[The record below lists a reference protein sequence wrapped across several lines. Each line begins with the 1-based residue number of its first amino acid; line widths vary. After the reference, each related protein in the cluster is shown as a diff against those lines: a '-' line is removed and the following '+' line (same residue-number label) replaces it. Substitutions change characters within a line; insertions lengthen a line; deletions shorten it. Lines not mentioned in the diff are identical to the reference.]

1 MVGLAVQLSVAA
13 GASARAA
20 AKPAASLHS
29 TVRSR
34 LVAAVVTVG
43 TVSSRTVMVWCA
55 LLLLPQPSLKVQVR
69 VMISGWLG
77 QPAPPLSLSTPVTV
91 MSPLHASCAVR
102 LPAAGTVARH

>member
-1 MVGLAVQLSVAA
+1 MVGVVQLSVAA
-13 GASARAA
+13 GARARAA
-20 AKPAASLHS
+20 AKPTASLHS

-43 TVSSRTVMVWCA
+43 TVSSRTVIVWCV

-69 VMISGWLG
+69 VMISGWPG

-91 MSPLHASCAVR
+91 MSPLHASCAVK
-102 LPAAGTVARH
+102 LPGAGTAARH